1 MKSKWKVSSNYIND
15 KKMFIVFRIKNIHE
29 VDHNGNREYYG
40 EYMDNRAEAET
51 IAVELNKEENK

>member
-1 MKSKWKVSSNYIND
+1 MSSNYIND